1 MISILCEPLSAT
13 SAPSKNCKSQTKS
26 GSDYIPFSFFP
37 LSYAVA
43 AVFSQCLLFSV
54 IPAFLSILE
63 ARAFDLRTNA
73 KKYSWSKMLWN
84 NRMPGPSDCK
94 KCKLLLWWPRF
105 DSQSWLS
112 WHAEPLKLAGKACMQ
127 ASMHASKHA
136 CRPKSCS
143 L

>member
-1 MISILCEPLSAT
+1 MGFYVWVQPLKACGIWIPIKATAKPRVLVISILCEPLSAT

-73 KKYSWSKMLWN
+73 KKY
-84 NRMPGPSDCK
+84 
-94 KCKLLLWWPRF
+94 
-105 DSQSWLS
+105 
-112 WHAEPLKLAGKACMQ
+112 
-127 ASMHASKHA
+127 
-136 CRPKSCS
+136 
-143 L
+143 